1 MIVIFQSQA
10 AGDVMMFG
18 DVAQRLMQAM
28 GEEPGQRGIVT
39 VEQLPDA
46 IGRLKA
52 LIASDKAALAG
63 LQEEELPQYEDAEN
77 GGKRPY
83 VALGKRAVPLL
94 ELLELALKKDKPVVW
109 GV

>member
-18 DVAQRLMQAM
+18 DVARRLMEVM
-28 GEEPGQRGIVT
+28 DKETGPRGIVT

-46 IGRLKA
+46 IARLTA
-52 LIASDKAALAG
+52 LIATDKAALAG
-63 LQEEELPQYEDAEN
+63 LQEEDLPQFEDAET
-77 GGKRPY
+77 GAKRPY

-94 ELLELALKKDKPVVW
+94 ELLQLALKKDKPVVW